1 MISMIHTIIANDLY
15 YISYTDAEAD
25 AIKLKHGSEKGSPR
39 FARQQNYVTHIT
51 SHHITSHYLT
61 LRTVLMAT
69 VVITVFTI
77 HSSIIPMVTSNK
89 VT

>member
-1 MISMIHTIIANDLY
+1 MISMIHTIIADDLY
-15 YISYTDAEAD
+15 YISCTDAEAD

-39 FARQQNYVTHIT
+39 FARLQNYVT
-51 SHHITSHYLT
+51 HITSHYLT